1 MSEQDKERIE
11 KGAQGKYPDK
21 GDLYGVKRLSY
32 IEGAT
37 SEHERTAELLK
48 QERNKA
54 IDDVIE
60 KLCTSVEFG
69 CIDRRWEYVK
79 QDLESLKLKSE

>member
-1 MSEQDKERIE
+1 MKKIENTGQEPLNKTEHERLVTLLQIE
-11 KGAQGKYPDK
+11 IKANETLRK
-21 GDLYGVKRLSY
+21 
-32 IEGAT
+32 
-37 SEHERTAELLK
+37 EHERTAELLK